1 MTKINFE
8 VCPNCKENFKVDGI
22 AYVENGCTNYLN
34 YKKVGKEWIIDYE
47 TNGDNSSETYY
58 ICRGCQ
64 KQLPPDYQEYFGDN
78 L

>member
-34 YKKVGKEWIIDYE
+34 YKNIIC
-47 TNGDNSSETYY
+47 S
-58 ICRGCQ
+58 
-64 KQLPPDYQEYFGDN
+64 K
-78 L
+78 